1 MDRRRLTLMVAF
13 GLSLLH
19 VTVQSYVVMG
29 PYISASEERGD
40 FAIVH
45 DEGGFHVLEDNGDRF
60 DVPRHLLSVA
70 LQNVSEEELQTF
82 LNSGGQLLLV
92 GWGKEHNTMFSIQ
105 DFGKWKPI
113 IDRQENNARSFSAN
127 Y

>member
-29 PYISASEERGD
+29 PYMLESEDRGYLV
-40 FAIVH
+40 IVH
-45 DEGGFHVLEDNGDRF
+45 DKGGFNLLEDNGDRS
-60 DVPRHLLSVA
+60 DVPRHLLSKA
-70 LQNVSEEELQTF
+70 LQDV
-82 LNSGGQLLLV
+82 
-92 GWGKEHNTMFSIQ
+92 NT
-105 DFGKWKPI
+105 
-113 IDRQENNARSFSAN
+113 RSFSAN